1 MNDTNNKKLYI
12 IEYDID
18 SILIND
24 TLSEKIYND
33 IDKYIDIEINY
44 LKDKG
49 FKFIEKKDETQ
60 LIFGF
65 DLNLNKNKFKNIPI
79 GFISEC
85 DSDYNKLDHSKY
97 KYELKQKIVDKR
109 LEAIK
114 TVFDDMGINY
124 SMKSDGAEYSCH
136 VCKKDNMKCKI
147 FTSFITNTFSKSD
160 CTDEKH
166 QREFKKL
173 KKKCQDVYNELK
185 NDILG
190 IYNLDVDRIREI
202 VNTHFP
208 KIKREK
214 QSGDLYYYSEIDK
227 YYKPLTDDKNNSLLN
242 GLIRKYFFH
251 DILGNIFTLSSKD
264 MTDLRNVLYDMVF
277 TEFSTPVKDDYI
289 CLNNGVYDIKNK
301 SLIEHDSDLF
311 FINKLEIDYN
321 PKLGYKFVEDLCND
335 WKIESDEFK
344 RLLGY
349 CFTSD
354 YNQEKIFI
362 MNGLGG
368 SGKGT
373 SMEILTQLLKGKT
386 IGCDIEDI
394 SKGFAPTGIEN
405 ATTMIDFD
413 FDSETFYRVSV
424 KKLNKYCDGS
434 EIYVDRKYKQGF
446 YINGTVKPIICTN
459 ELPNLKLNTDNLGY
473 YRRLYIFDFK
483 NQFKEGKNQNFNL
496 KNLIKTDSKCRSQ
509 MLNFLISAIHLYYD
523 RDITKPFFKNQDELK
538 LQQQAESNPTI
549 EYILD
554 SFEKTSVSDEI
565 KENYRLSWSE
575 IIEHYNKY
583 AESMNFSAMQ
593 KRKLKKLFKQYL
605 HIIDNDLDR
614 VLKINGKPTR
624 CIMNIRFKNDD
635 NDISKDFS
643 EHATEM

>member
-1 MNDTNNKKLYI
+1 MDDKKFYI

-18 SILIND
+18 SIVIND
-24 TLSEKIYND
+24 DLSEKIYND
-33 IDKYIDIEINY
+33 IDKYINIEAEY
-44 LKDKG
+44 LKEKG
-49 FKFIEKKDETQ
+49 FKIIDKKDETQ
-60 LIFGF
+60 LIVNF
-65 DLNLNKNKFKNIPI
+65 NLKLTKKTFRNIPI
-79 GFISEC
+79 SFISEC
-85 DSDYNKLDHSKY
+85 DSDFKKLDHSKY
-97 KYELKQKIVDKR
+97 KYDLKKKVVDKR
-109 LEAIK
+109 LQAIK
-114 TVFDDMGINY
+114 TVFDEMGINY
-124 SMKSDGAEYSCH
+124 LMKSDGAEYSCH
-136 VCKKDNMKCKI
+136 VCGKDNMKCKI
-147 FTSFITNTFSKSD
+147 FTSFITNTFSKND
-160 CTDEKH
+160 CTDDKH
-166 QREFKKL
+166 QKEFKKL

-202 VNTHFP
+202 VSIHFP
-208 KIKREK
+208 KIKRDK
-214 QSGDLYYYSEIDK
+214 QSCELYYYSDFEK
-227 YYKPLTDDKNNSLLN
+227 YYKPLIDEKNNSKLN
-242 GLIRKYFFH
+242 ALIRKYFFH
-251 DILGNIFTLSSKD
+251 DVLGDIFTLNSKD
-264 MTDLRNVLYDMVF
+264 MNDLRNVLYDMVF
-277 TEFSTPVKDDYI
+277 VDVSESITDEYI

-301 SLIEHDSDLF
+301 TLIEHNSELF
-311 FINKLEIDYN
+311 FINKLDIDYN
-321 PKLGYKFVEDLCND
+321 PKLGYEFVTNLCND
-335 WKIESDEFK
+335 WKIDSDEYK

-405 ATTMIDFD
+405 ATAMIDFD

-434 EIYVDRKYKQGF
+434 EIFVDRKYKQGF
-446 YINGTVKPIICTN
+446 YIEGKLKPIICTN

-496 KNLIKTDSKCRSQ
+496 KNLIKSDSKCRSE

-523 RDITKPFFKNQDELK
+523 RDITKPFFKNQDEMKLK
-538 LQQQAESNPTI
+538 QQAESNPTI

-554 SFEKTSVSDEI
+554 SFEKTDTNIDVR
-565 KENYRLSWSE
+565 NNNRLSWSE

-614 VLKINGKPTR
+614 VLNINGKSTR
-624 CIMNIRFKNDD
+624 CIMNIRFKRFKNDNNNID
-635 NDISKDFS
+635 DFS
-643 EHATEM
+643 EYETEM